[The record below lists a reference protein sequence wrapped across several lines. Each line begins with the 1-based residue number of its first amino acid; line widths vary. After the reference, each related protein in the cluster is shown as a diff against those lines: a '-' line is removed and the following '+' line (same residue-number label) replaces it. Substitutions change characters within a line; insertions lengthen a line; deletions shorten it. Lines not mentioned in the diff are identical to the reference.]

1 MNARTKCLVTG
12 GAGFIG
18 SHLTGLLL
26 RKGARVV
33 VVDDFSSGSPANL
46 AGYAEYAQKGLLQ
59 CVKADI
65 LDYDPVARLTEGTDY
80 VYHLACRNVRLS
92 LAQPTS
98 VHEVNATGTLNML
111 KAAVSA
117 GVKRFLYCSSSEVNG
132 TANIVPMPEEYHF
145 KPETIYG
152 ASKLAG
158 EYYTNVFYK
167 AGWLDT
173 VIVRPHNNYG
183 PREHYKGYLGEVIPR
198 FILRALAGLPPQIY
212 GDGKQTRDFTYVTET
227 VDFIYKSMLAP
238 QCSGMT
244 LNICHGEEVSI
255 GRIAELVAELTHCAA
270 KPQYLSGR
278 PSDVLRLF
286 GDPTLL
292 RNTLGSSPQIDIRS
306 GLKLTID
313 WFRAAVPVTSEILAS
328 MDEKCWEKIPAEDW
342 LTHKNHSGG
351 RI

>member
-1 MNARTKCLVTG
+1 MKEQARCLVTG

-26 RKGARVV
+26 RQGAQVV
-33 VVDDFSSGSPANL
+33 VVDDFSSGDMANL
-46 AGYAEYAQKGLLQ
+46 ADYRKYADEGMLH

-65 LDYDPVARLTEGTDY
+65 RDYAHMARLVEGTDY

-92 LAQPTS
+92 LAQPTI
-98 VHEVNATGTLNML
+98 VHEVNATGTYNML
-111 KAAVSA
+111 KASA
-117 GVKRFLYCSSSEVNG
+117 KARVRRFLYCSSSEVNG
-132 TANIVPMPEEYHF
+132 TADMVPMPEEYHF

-167 AGWLDT
+167 SGWLDT

-183 PREHYKGYLGEVIPR
+183 PRAHYQGHMGEVIPR

-212 GDGKQTRDFTYVTET
+212 GDGAQTRDFTYVTET
-227 VDFIYKSMLAP
+227 VEFMDKCMLAP
-238 QCSGMT
+238 HCSGMT

-255 GRIAELVAELTHCAA
+255 SRIAELVTELTQSAVQ
-270 KPQYLSGR
+270 PQYLPGR

-286 GDPTLL
+286 GDPALL
-292 RNTLGSSPQIDIRS
+292 RATLGSSPQIDIRT
-306 GLKLTID
+306 GLKKTVD
-313 WFRAAVPVTSEILAS
+313 WYRATVPITAEVLAS
-328 MDEKCWEKIPAEDW
+328 MDEKCWEQLPAEEW
-342 LTHKNHSGG
+342 LN
-351 RI
+351 